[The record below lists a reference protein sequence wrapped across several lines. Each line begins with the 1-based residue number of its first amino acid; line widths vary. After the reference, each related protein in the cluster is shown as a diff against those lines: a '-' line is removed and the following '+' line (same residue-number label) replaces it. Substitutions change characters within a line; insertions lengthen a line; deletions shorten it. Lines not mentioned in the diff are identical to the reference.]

1 MLSLGGALVLVGTSM
16 LSPYPVPLL
25 GLPAMGVH
33 AQGLASRVGELALQ
47 ASTSVL
53 NMPNTVV
60 GVLQQ
65 VTASP
70 LALLPSVI
78 SGGSL
83 LRSGSG
89 LAVSDAHNMCVLRTR
104 EMGGEIRFVIC
115 TDRNAFLVA
124 VRLNRGSLPPQNRA
138 VLMSF

>member
-1 MLSLGGALVLVGTSM
+1 M

-33 AQGLASRVGELALQ
+33 AQPASRVGELALQ

-89 LAVSDAHNMCVLRTR
+89 LAVSDAHNMCVFTTR
-104 EMGGEIRFVIC
+104 EMGGEIRFVILQ
-115 TDRNAFLVA
+115 TETRFWWPVRN
-124 VRLNRGSLPPQNRA
+124 N
-138 VLMSF
+138 